1 MKQPLILLTGI
12 ELNLKNNHEQT
23 RKLPPTKFIVHS
35 TLRDATTPY
44 TNRMSSNKFE
54 LFGLKFKRVLSQI

>member
-1 MKQPLILLTGI
+1 
-12 ELNLKNNHEQT
+12 LKNNHEQT

-44 TNRMSSNKFE
+44 TNREFAHKLPLEVITPN
-54 LFGLKFKRVLSQI
+54 RHRI